1 MCLLLNFV
9 IIDLE
14 KEKIIMYKR
23 ATLIFIAKIFWY
35 YLIHLYPIVI
45 FLPKQ
50 TLFFKKVLC
59 NAKIITIA
67 NDDDWK
73 IIK

>member
-23 ATLIFIAKIFWY
+23 ATLILIAKIFWY
-35 YLIHLYPIVI
+35 YLIDLYPIVI

-73 IIK
+73 IVK

>member
-35 YLIHLYPIVI
+35 YLIDLYPIVI
-45 FLPKQ
+45 FLPNQ
-50 TLFFKKVLC
+50 TLFLKKVLC